1 MLQGNKVVDAFVSV
15 ETFDHHQSAGIRLV
29 AKRLD
34 VHFKRQQQD
43 WSKKLSSNE
52 VSRWVVERMVS
63 LHDQY
68 EEDWII
74 SCFLI
79 LACNSLLFPTTSSFL
94 ARTILITESL
104 EEVKNYDWCQRLC
117 DDIVAK
123 SEKFMLE
130 RASHVATILFLW

>member
-1 MLQGNKVVDAFVSV
+1 LA
-15 ETFDHHQSAGIRLV
+15 AY
-29 AKRLD
+29 
-34 VHFKRQQQD
+34 
-43 WSKKLSSNE
+43 KKLSSNE

-74 SCFLI
+74 RCFLI
-79 LACNSLLFPTTSSFL
+79 LACNSLLFPTTSLFISSKDY
-94 ARTILITESL
+94 IVTESL

-130 RASHVATILFLW
+130 RARHVATPHIQGCILFYGNNPSIIFSQRFSNSAFMF